1 MSLASALPPGLSG
14 YDYRRRQISEEGND
28 EIRRAGALQSL
39 LINADKQRQVQEANM
54 RTERMRGALA
64 SLQADATP
72 DQVLAAVRPFA
83 DPDTILKATQAS
95 ADRRATNESTKQI
108 ALQRLAQQASVAQ
121 MAHERAL
128 AAAQTQQERN
138 AEIARHN
145 RVKETLDA
153 EARAVAGQRLFYDT
167 GLRTP
172 GVQMPQAGPAAAP
185 AGAPQQDV
193 VGFTG
198 SDAEAIQRV
207 RDASRRGLTASMTV
221 DPQMAG
227 TLGGMTEPAP
237 APAAPTVPPA
247 MPTAPAPRDNLDA
260 RDLALRNM
268 TPQPPRDL
276 LQRPGDQAP
285 AVPVAAAPGGLPE
298 MPPEIKAAPPK
309 VQDRWK
315 VEQIRQSNA
324 GSGTLRPETL
334 DFLAQQYLTGDRQ
347 AIQGFARSATA
358 RIAIQNAIVDKAAQ
372 MGMSPQETAARIA
385 EFQGTVAASRSVGQR
400 AANIS
405 LAANEAQQML
415 AIVKE
420 QSDKFPRQNFIP
432 WNYAL
437 RAYETGTGSPEIAAF
452 GASVNALVN
461 VYARAINPTGQ
472 PTVSDKEHAR
482 AVLNTIQSPEQ
493 VDAVLGIIRR
503 ELEIAK
509 KAPSAVRSDLR
520 SSVTGG
526 GNVPPP
532 PSGFTIDKPR

>member
-1 MSLASALPPGLSG
+1 MALADIPGYG
-14 YDYRRRQISEEGND
+14 AYVQ
-28 EIRRAGALQSL
+28 RRAMNEAAPGVELKQVGALQSL
-39 LINADKQRQVQEANM
+39 LMNAEKAKQVREANV
-54 RTERMRGALA
+54 RAESMRGALA
-64 SLQADATP
+64 GLQEDATP
-72 DQVLAAVRPFA
+72 DQVLAAVRPYA
-83 DPDTILKATQAS
+83 DADTILKATQSS
-95 ADRRATNESTKQI
+95 ADRRATNENTKQI

-145 RVKETLDA
+145 RVKEALDA

-172 GVQMPQAGPAAAP
+172 GVQVPQEGPPAAP
-185 AGAPQQDV
+185 QGMPQQDV
-193 VGFTG
+193 VGFAGT
-198 SDAEAIQRV
+198 DAEAIQRV
-207 RDASRRGLTASMTV
+207 RDASKRGLMASMTV
-221 DPQMAG
+221 DPQMAE
-227 TLGGMTEPAP
+227 TLGGMTQP
-237 APAAPTVPPA
+237 APAAAPQVAPAVPSV
-247 MPTAPAPRDNLDA
+247 PAPRDNLDA

-532 PSGFTIDKPR
+532 PSGFTIDKTR